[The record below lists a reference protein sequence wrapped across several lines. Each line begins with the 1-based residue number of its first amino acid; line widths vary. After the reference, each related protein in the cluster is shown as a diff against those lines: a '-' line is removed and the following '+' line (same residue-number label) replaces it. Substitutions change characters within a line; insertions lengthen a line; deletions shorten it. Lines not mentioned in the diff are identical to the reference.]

1 MEINHKPVTFPEGVT
16 VHRAAELA
24 GVYIPSLCSHKDL
37 SPFGGCRM
45 CMVEI
50 EGMRGY
56 PLSCNTKAQE
66 GMKVQTDTV
75 TLRELRVEILKLI
88 LSEHPSSCL
97 VCGESKD
104 CRDYQGTIRKTG
116 VTTGCRF
123 CPNDRQCELQDIVE
137 KVGLTEID
145 YPIYYHGYEPEH
157 DDPFYDRDYNIC
169 ILCGRCVRMCQE
181 VRGTGVLAF
190 TYRGPR
196 AKIGP
201 AFGRNH
207 VEAGCEF
214 CGACVDVCPTGALAD
229 KASKWDGK
237 PDGTKVSTCPFCAV
251 GCQLELDYKDGRL
264 SKASANLDP
273 EVNDGQLC
281 VKGRFC
287 MPEVTHHFERAK
299 WTMLQKGDYFR
310 KVGWEEAIQKVAAEL
325 KGIRPDEFLMLA
337 SPDLT
342 NESLFAARKF
352 VRECLGSNGI
362 DSTARMELAGGTD
375 LWSKLFSLPISI
387 KSIAQ
392 ADVILAVGLDSR
404 FNFSVVGTKVR
415 KALDRGAKLVTMDA
429 RDSNLARYTDDWLR
443 PQPGAEALLLK
454 FLAESLADRVGHDR
468 NSSGVS
474 DRVPSPVEVVAKQ
487 AGVETEALTRAL
499 QILSATKD
507 LTVIIGPQV
516 FHYSN
521 NDELAQSLATLSGRD
536 GTNFIPLYFGANTR
550 GVLEMGVLPEPRNPG
565 TPEPFP
571 HSLSLADVLTGSK
584 RPKILYLVGEL
595 PFLERPDCDFLI
607 VQDTYLPPF
616 KVDAFLPAAS
626 FAEAGGTL
634 INMEGRVQKVV
645 PVESPTEGAVAGFMR
660 PDWRIFSDLA
670 HALGFGGMNYQTYQD
685 VDKDIHAAVP
695 DFPARPDRLPQ
706 RMKPTERDK
715 GIQGQRDTVSECPSP
730 ALDPS
735 IPRPL
740 DPFRCL
746 LVAEPGGYRH
756 RGIDISSKVG
766 GLGELALEEGFRMSP
781 EDYASLGLADGDQVT
796 VTVLG
801 GLGHDPNSQEELGH
815 VPHKITVSGP
825 AKSNRECPKGVVY
838 YTRPV
843 VFGGLSHR
851 SALLPLYGLKQNPAE
866 ASVRKA

>member
-1 MEINHKPVTFPEGVT
+1 MVQEPRTLTMEINHKPATFPEGVT

-66 GMKVQTDTV
+66 GMKVLTDTA
-75 TLRELRVEILKLI
+75 TLRELRTEILKLI

-97 VCGESKD
+97 VCGESKE
-104 CRDYQGTIRKTG
+104 CRDYQGTIRKSG

-237 PDGTKVSTCPFCAV
+237 PDGSKVSTCPYCAV
-251 GCQLELDYKDGRL
+251 GCQLELEHKDGRL

-273 EVNDGQLC
+273 EINDGQLC

-299 WTMLQKGDYFR
+299 WPMLQKGDYFR
-310 KVGWEEAIQKVAAEL
+310 QVAWPEALEKVAAEL
-325 KGIRPDEFLMLA
+325 KGTKPDEFLMLV

-342 NESLFAARKF
+342 NESLYAAQKF
-352 VRECLGSNGI
+352 VRECIGSNGI
-362 DSTARMELAGGTD
+362 DSTARTELAGGLD

-387 KSIAQ
+387 KNIAQ
-392 ADVILAVGLDSR
+392 AEVILAVGLDSR

-415 KALDRGAKLVTMDA
+415 KALDRGARLVTIDA
-429 RDSNLARYTDDWLR
+429 RESNLARYTDDWLR
-443 PQPGAEALLLK
+443 PTPGNEGLLLK
-454 FLAESLADRVGHDR
+454 FLAGSLAGRASDASAVG
-468 NSSGVS
+468 
-474 DRVPSPVEVVAKQ
+474 KQ

-499 QILSATKD
+499 QILSAAKD
-507 LTVIIGPQV
+507 LTVIVGPQV
-516 FHYSN
+516 FRYAN
-521 NDELAQSLATLSGRD
+521 TDDLAQSLSTLSERKNA
-536 GTNFIPLYFGANTR
+536 NFIPLYFGANTR
-550 GVLEMGVLPEPRNPG
+550 GALEMGILQRPESKVQS
-565 TPEPFP
+565 PE
-571 HSLSLADVLTGSK
+571 SGLRLADVLGGAK
-584 RPKILYLVGEL
+584 RPKVLYLVGDV
-595 PFLERPDCDFLI
+595 PFLERPHCDFLI

-634 INMEGRVQKVV
+634 VNMEGRVQHSVQIENPPEG
-645 PVESPTEGAVAGFMR
+645 PVTGFMR
-660 PDWRIFSDLA
+660 PDWQIFSDLA
-670 HALGFGGMNYQTYQD
+670 KILQYSGMDYRTFKD
-685 VDKDIHAAVP
+685 VDEDIHRALP
-695 DFPARPDRLPQ
+695 GFPAQPDRAPR
-706 RMKPTERDK
+706 RMRPIGTGSSRSQK
-715 GIQGQRDTVSECPSP
+715 SETRSQNVEVRGPESKVESP
-730 ALDPS
+730 AADG
-735 IPRPL
+735 R
-740 DPFRCL
+740 FL
-746 LVAEPGGYRH
+746 LVAEPAGYRH

-766 GLGELALEEGFRMSP
+766 GLSELALEEGFRVSP
-781 EDYASLGLADGDQVT
+781 EDFASLGLSDGDQIT
-796 VTVLG
+796 VSLDNG
-801 GLGHDPNSQEELGH
+801 E
-815 VPHKITVSGP
+815 ITVSGP

-851 SALLPLYGLKQNPAE
+851 RPLWPLYRLSESPAR
-866 ASVRKA
+866 ASIRKA

>member
-1 MEINHKPVTFPEGVT
+1 MVQEPRTLTMEINHKQVTFPEGVT

-75 TLRELRVEILKLI
+75 TLRELRIEILKLI

-97 VCGESKD
+97 VCGESRE

-237 PDGTKVSTCPFCAV
+237 PDGTEVSTCPFCAV

-310 KVGWEEAIQKVAAEL
+310 KVGWDEAIEKVAAEL

-352 VRECLGSNGI
+352 VRECIGSDGI
-362 DSTARMELAGGTD
+362 DSTARMELAGGPD
-375 LWSKLFSLPISI
+375 LWSRLFSLPISI

-415 KALDRGAKLVTMDA
+415 KALDRGARLVTIDA
-429 RDSNLARYTDDWLR
+429 RDSNLARYTDHWLR
-443 PQPGAEALLLK
+443 PQPGTEALLLG
-454 FLAESLADRVGHDR
+454 FLANGLAGRTGHDR

-474 DRVPSPVEVVAKQ
+474 DRVPNPVEVVAKQ
-487 AGVETEALTRAL
+487 AGIETEALTRAL
-499 QILSATKD
+499 QILYAAKD
-507 LTVIIGPQV
+507 PTVIIGPQV

-521 NDELAQSLATLSGRD
+521 NGELAQSLSTLSERPGA
-536 GTNFIPLYFGANTR
+536 NFIPLYFGANTR
-550 GVLEMGVLPEPRNPG
+550 GALEMGVLRARDMTEMSDISDRVPSPSHG
-565 TPEPFP
+565 QGLT
-571 HSLSLADVLTGSK
+571 LADVLSGSK
-584 RPKILYLVGEL
+584 RPKVLYLVGEV

-634 INMEGRVQKVV
+634 INMEGRVQEIV
-645 PVESPTEGAVAGFMR
+645 PVESPAEGAVAGFMR

-695 DFPARPDRLPQ
+695 DFPARPDRLPR
-706 RMKPTERDK
+706 RMKPAAGVESRESGVVRPDS
-715 GIQGQRDTVSECPSP
+715 DHSP
-730 ALDPS
+730 FPTPDS
-735 IPRPL
+735 R
-740 DPFRCL
+740 FL
-746 LVAEPGGYRH
+746 LVAEPAGYRH
-756 RGIDISSKVG
+756 RGVDISSKVG
-766 GLGELALEEGFRMSP
+766 GLTELALEEGFRMSP
-781 EDYASLGLADGDQVT
+781 EDFASLGLADGDQVT
-796 VTVLG
+796 VSLDKG
-801 GLGHDPNSQEELGH
+801 A
-815 VPHKITVSGP
+815 ITVSGP

-851 SALLPLYGLKQNPAE
+851 HPLWLLYKLEQNPAR